1 MYLNF
6 ADTARDARTFWNEHA
21 YGRLRQI
28 KARVDP
34 RELIRSNHPIEPLF
48 DSDPA

>member
-6 ADTARDARTFWNEHA
+6 ADTTRDAGSFWSEHA
-21 YGRLRQI
+21 YRRLRQI

-34 RELIRSNHPIEPLF
+34 RELLRANHEIEPLF
-48 DSDPA
+48 DSDLT